1 MELFTAIV
9 GLVMIYAWVHS
20 IVIIAKKIQDI
31 TSYETVVL
39 IAGATGVGLYILGT
53 I

>member
-1 MELFTAIV
+1 MELFTAIL
-9 GLVMIYAWVHS
+9 GLTMVYAWVHS
-20 IVIIAKKIQDI
+20 IVIIVKKIENV

-39 IAGATGVGLYILGT
+39 ITGATGVGLYILGT